1 MKNRT
6 TLTINK
12 ISQRFG
18 AQRHRMMRCALQQ
31 IIVQSLHFQA
41 KQNGILSKN
50 PPLGKPLPPTKYF
63 PLSPRIVA
71 RATMKNGKEK
81 EWRSHQSGNSA
92 IPAIQWVKT

>member
-71 RATMKNGKEK
+71 RATITV
-81 EWRSHQSGNSA
+81 RYQRYSGSRHSEPEVKA
-92 IPAIQWVKT
+92 RDKQKWV